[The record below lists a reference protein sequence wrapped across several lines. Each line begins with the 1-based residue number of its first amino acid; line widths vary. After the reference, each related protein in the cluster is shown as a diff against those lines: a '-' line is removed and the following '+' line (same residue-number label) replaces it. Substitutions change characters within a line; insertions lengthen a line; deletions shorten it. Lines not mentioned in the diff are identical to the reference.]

1 MKERKLIRLA
11 GFDYTSSR
19 YYFFT
24 ICVKD
29 HTNTFGKIENRSM
42 QLSCNG
48 YIAIEQWYWLGRQY
62 PYIDLIAFVIM
73 PDHIHG
79 IIHINADYY
88 NNCVG
93 NGRDRSLHHIII
105 YVKYSYSQKNN
116 KDYCIYKK

>member
-1 MKERKLIRLA
+1 
-11 GFDYTSSR
+11 
-19 YYFFT
+19 
-24 ICVKD
+24 
-29 HTNTFGKIENRSM
+29 M